1 MNQIILR
8 RSNRKRKSWMFLALA
23 LISLS
28 AAVQTVLAGN
38 VNISVSELTFG
49 TTTTPSCTQSANIEF
64 EQIVSGSANETLIT
78 RVDIT
83 GIAASCDGEV
93 VALEILGTGGTLLDE
108 IIWTLDLDAG
118 DTSITLRADG
128 SSTSGGSNIS
138 EGSVSINFPASQSD
152 PEGLASDLLARNV
165 VDVQIVVL
173 QGSRA
178 ALE

>member
-1 MNQIILR
+1 MNQITPHS
-8 RSNRKRKSWMFLALA
+8 SNRKRKSWMLLALA

-28 AAVQTVLAGN
+28 AAIQTVLAGN

-83 GIAASCDGEV
+83 GISASCDGEV

-128 SSTSGGSNIS
+128 SSISGSNTS
-138 EGSVSINFPASQSD
+138 DGSVSINYPASQSD
-152 PEGLASDLLARNV
+152 PEGLASNLLARNV
-165 VDVQIVVL
+165 IDVQIVVL

>member
-1 MNQIILR
+1 MSQITPQS
-8 RSNRKRKSWMFLALA
+8 SNRTRKSWIFFALA
-23 LISLS
+23 IISLS
-28 AAVQTVLAGN
+28 TAVQTVLAGN
-38 VNISVSELTFG
+38 VNINVSELTFG
-49 TTTTPSCTQSANIEF
+49 TATTPSCTQSANIEF

-78 RVDIT
+78 RVDIA

-128 SSTSGGSNIS
+128 STTSGSNTS
-138 EGSVSINFPASQSD
+138 DGSVSINYPASQSD
-152 PEGLASDLLARNV
+152 PEGLASNLLARNV
-165 VDVQIVVL
+165 VDVKIVIL
-173 QGSRA
+173 QESRA